1 MDQLVIPIKPRAMY
15 SYVES
20 LLNVKKGINLEV
32 LAKSVLGDKV
42 EHTMTQIFIFYLYF
56 AKLFGFTQ

>member
-1 MDQLVIPIKPRAMY
+1 MY

-56 AKLFGFTQ
+56 AKLFGFTQW